1 MKLLKHG
8 MSLMLFLF
16 AIKGYSK
23 TPDENSSSPWQL
35 NASYKGDFVSNLSG
49 GIKQGSAYLG
59 LADLF
64 VYFDTE
70 NAGLWR
76 GGKFLV
82 HGANS
87 HGGEPSA
94 NLIGDFQVVSN
105 IEAGDHTF
113 LYELWYQQTL
123 GKLNFTIGLQDM
135 NVEFASSDIAADF
148 INSSFGIHSVIADN
162 IAAPIFPLTSPG
174 ITFGY
179 NINQHTCIKTA
190 VYKGCPINFEANP
203 HNLKWKLNH
212 LKGLLLVAEGQFKW
226 TSKNEHLNTLKAG
239 AFYHHHCPD
248 NEVVSVETGNQLQ
261 YDYGFYMVGD
271 HELFNNGHRG
281 LSLFY
286 QLGASPRNDNF
297 GYLGAGCLYTGLL
310 SAKGTDELGLALARG
325 LLTKE
330 RGKDETTIEFTYK
343 VQISEQI
350 YLQPDVQHVIHPA
363 GTETQLNN
371 ATVALL
377 RLGLEF

>member
-1 MKLLKHG
+1 MIGKKKGLIMLL
-8 MSLMLFLF
+8 LMLTM
-16 AIKGYSK
+16 KGFSG
-23 TPDENSSSPWQL
+23 TLDENDSSAWQL

-49 GIKQGSAYLG
+49 GIQTGSNYLG

-64 VYFDTE
+64 LYFDTE
-70 NAGLWR
+70 NAGLWS

-82 HGANS
+82 HGANT

-94 NLIGDFQVVSN
+94 NLIGDFQVVDN

-123 GKLNFTIGLQDM
+123 GKLNFTVGLQDM

-174 ITFGY
+174 ITLCY
-179 NINQHTCIKTA
+179 NINQHACIKTA
-190 VYKGCPINFEANP
+190 VYKGCPIDFDANP
-203 HNLKWKLNH
+203 NNLKWKLNH
-212 LKGLLLVAEGQFKW
+212 LKGLLWVTESQFHW
-226 TSKNEHLNTLKAG
+226 SGNLEHSNSLKAG
-239 AFYHHHCPD
+239 AFYHQHCPES
-248 NEVVSVETGNQLQ
+248 EVVNVETGNQLE
-261 YDYGFYMVGD
+261 YDYGFYMIGD
-271 HELFNNGHRG
+271 HQLYNQNNHS
-281 LSLFY
+281 LSAFY
-286 QLGASPRNDNF
+286 QFGASPRNDNF
-297 GYLGAGCLYTGLL
+297 GYLGVGCLYTGLF
-310 SAKGTDELGLALARG
+310 SSKGNDEIGLAMARG
-325 LLTKE
+325 MLTEE
-330 RGKDETTIEFTYK
+330 RGKDETTIELTYK
-343 VQISEQI
+343 AQLTNQI
-350 YLQPDVQHVIHPA
+350 YLQPDVQYVIHPA